1 MPIIDF
7 LAPHFVWL
15 NDPTAWVALLT
26 LVVLEI
32 VLGIDN
38 LIFISILTNKLP
50 EQQRV
55 SARRLGISA
64 ALVMRLV
71 LLATISLIVQL
82 TTPLFTLFGHAFS
95 WRDLILIAGG
105 LFLVW
110 KATKE
115 IHHTVDPDD
124 HKDSMVGTLQLTLG
138 GAIFQILLL
147 DLVFSIDSIITAVGM
162 TDEIAIMYIAVIV
175 AVAVM
180 MLAATPL
187 ADFIAKNPTIVML
200 ALGFLLMIGMTLI
213 ADGMGYPCAEGLHLR
228 GHGLLG
234 AGRGAEHAGA
244 AQEEGW
250 LRRSALSSVWSQSF
264 QPSTSMS
271 GWASRTMLS
280 SMPCSSQALA
290 SASTR
295 AKPPA
300 ESIARPTCASVSPF
314 RSKLR
319 TSTKVLPP
327 RAENV
332 HSTVLTSS
340 VAQRVSPGRHKFFH
354 FDSRRDAIHFPGP
367 GHGPSD
373 LEPGAAAGEP
383 EFCRHGRIDEGFI
396 DFVSGFADEH
406 FRRRYRRFAP
416 SHGDTSYRL

>member
-50 EQQRV
+50 EHQRA

-64 ALVMRLV
+64 ALIMRLV

-162 TDEIAIMYIAVIV
+162 TDEIAIMYIAVIA

-187 ADFIAKNPTIVML
+187 ANFIAKNPTIVML

-213 ADGMGYPCAEGLHLR
+213 ADGMGYHVPRGYIYAAMGFSALVEGS
-228 GHGLLG
+228 
-234 AGRGAEHAGA
+234 EHAGA
-244 AQEEGW
+244 AQEEGGPAE
-250 LRRSALSSVWSQSF
+250 RTSAPFGLS
-264 QPSTSMS
+264 PSSLATSMS
-271 GWASRTMLS
+271 GWASRDDVELRCRA
-280 SMPCSSQALA
+280 P
-290 SASTR
+290 
-295 AKPPA
+295 AKPWHRQA
-300 ESIARPTCASVSPF
+300 REQSCGGIDRATNLRVGIALQVEIAH
-314 RSKLR
+314 LD
-319 TSTKVLPP
+319 KVLPHGA
-327 RAENV
+327 RKRV
-332 HSTVLTSS
+332 HSTVLTIVPHPSR
-340 VAQRVSPGRHKFFH
+340 RVSSWPAQVLSLRFA
-354 FDSRRDAIHFPGP
+354 SRRHTSAQSRAFRPR
-367 GHGPSD
+367 
-373 LEPGAAAGEP
+373 AWR
-383 EFCRHGRIDEGFI
+383 CRR
-396 DFVSGFADEH
+396 
-406 FRRRYRRFAP
+406 
-416 SHGDTSYRL
+416 